1 MKIEEYPN
9 VIFFSFKEKRKRN
22 KNKKIQAK
30 TWNTFLLDLKK
41 KLSKVYLRQIIL
53 IFLLFFGILRF
64 N

>member
-1 MKIEEYPN
+1 MTIKKSSNKMKIEEYPN

-41 KLSKVYLRQIIL
+41 KLSKVYLRHRS
-53 IFLLFFGILRF
+53 F
-64 N
+64 